1 MPKPINWDL
10 VTHLMR
16 TYYPREYKRILA
28 EQQTELPLPLH
39 DTKGDTQSDT
49 QHDTQ
54 YDTRNCRTRQK
65 RKAAHHSR

>member
-28 EQQTELPLPLH
+28 EQQTRLPLPE
-39 DTKGDTQSDT
+39 TKGDTSNDT
-49 QHDTQ
+49 GN
-54 YDTRNCRTRQK
+54 RRSRQK
-65 RKAAHHSR
+65 RKAAHYSR

>member
-28 EQQTELPLPLH
+28 EQQTRLPLPES
-39 DTKGDTQSDT
+39 KGDTPNDKGNRCS
-49 QHDTQ
+49 H
-54 YDTRNCRTRQK
+54 QK
-65 RKAAHHSR
+65 RKAADHSR

>member
-16 TYYPREYKRILA
+16 TYYPREYKRILS

-49 QHDTQ
+49 QHDT
-54 YDTRNCRTRQK
+54 RNRRTRQK
-65 RKAAHHSR
+65 RKAVDHSR